1 MFTSRK
7 LLLPLALFAFA
18 ASASAGSLAYV
29 ENGFQFGTVDLAS
42 GAFNPIGPGTP
53 EGVTGLAAGPNG
65 SLLTLSFSGN
75 LESIN
80 PANGAVAIVGATGLG
95 DCSLLTSPCGPTSAN
110 NIAALGGKI
119 YGTDY
124 QNKLYA
130 VNPLTGATTSIGL
143 TGMPG
148 ITFVPL
154 STNPDGSFNIF
165 DEAFFA
171 ADGKLYAT
179 FDTGT
184 VDTTTPN
191 PTTLTPVIDAKLYQI
206 DPATGVATLIGPTA
220 FGLGAA
226 VEVNG
231 TTYAFNAPLRE
242 VVTLD
247 LETGKTAFASNLD
260 PAVGIVTGAAAT
272 PEPSS
277 IALAAI
283 GIIGFA
289 ISRRRRSGDQAL
301 I

>member
-7 LLLPLALFAFA
+7 LLLSLALSAFA
-18 ASASAGSLAYV
+18 ASASAGSSVYV
-29 ENGFQFGTVDLAS
+29 ENGFQFGTVDLGS

-53 EGVTGLAAGPNG
+53 EGVTALAAGPNG

-95 DCSLLTSPCGPTSAN
+95 DCSLLTSPCGPTAAN
-110 NIAALGGKI
+110 TIAALGGKI

-130 VNPLTGATTSIGL
+130 VNPLTGATTAIGL

-154 STNPDGSFNIF
+154 SDNPDGSFNIF
-165 DEAFFA
+165 DEAFFPA
-171 ADGKLYAT
+171 NGKLYAT

-184 VDTTTPN
+184 VDTATFSV
-191 PTTLTPVIDAKLYQI
+191 TPVIAANLYQI
-206 DPATGVATLIGPTA
+206 DPATGLATLIGPTD
-220 FGLGAA
+220 FGLSAG

-231 TTYAFNAPLRE
+231 TTYAFSAPLRE

-247 LETGKTAFASNLD
+247 LATGKTAFVSDLD
-260 PAVGIVTGAAAT
+260 PAVGIVTGASPT
-272 PEPSS
+272 PEPASL
-277 IALAAI
+277 ALAAI
-283 GIIGFA
+283 GMIGFA
-289 ISRRRRSGDQAL
+289 VSRRRRSGDR
-301 I
+301 

>member
-1 MFTSRK
+1 MFTPQK
-7 LLLPLALFAFA
+7 LLLFLALSAFA
-18 ASASAGSLAYV
+18 VSASAGSLVYV

-42 GAFNPIGPGTP
+42 GTFNPVGPGTP

-80 PANGAVAIVGATGLG
+80 PGNGAVSIVGATGLG

-110 NIAALGGKI
+110 TIAELGGKI
-119 YGTDY
+119 YATDY
-124 QNKLYA
+124 QNRLYA
-130 VNPLTGATTSIGL
+130 VNPLTGAATSIGL

-154 STNPDGSFNIF
+154 SANPDGSFNIF
-165 DEAFFA
+165 DEALFA
-171 ADGKLYAT
+171 AGGQLYAT

-184 VDTTTPN
+184 VDTATFTP
-191 PTTLTPVIDAKLYQI
+191 TPVIASNLYRI
-206 DPATGVATLIGPTA
+206 DPATGLATLIGPTA

-226 VEVNG
+226 AEVNG
-231 TTYAFNAPLRE
+231 TTYAFNAPLGE

-247 LETGKTAFASNLD
+247 LATGKTAFASNLD
-260 PAVGIVTGAAAT
+260 PEVGIVTGAAAT

-277 IALAAI
+277 IALAAL
-283 GIIGFA
+283 GIVGFA
-289 ISRRRRSGDQAL
+289 VCRRRRSAQA
-301 I
+301 